1 VPAVARA
8 DVPQSG
14 VAAQPRCTE
23 RARER
28 RGRRDPGR
36 LEVFVLLEVQVE
48 EVVGGGATGGD
59 PRARGRVDAAVEVGA
74 DLEEAEQIGALAAER
89 ERVEAF
95 ARRSE
100 LGGDAEAQ
108 PRQRA
113 GSPLEG
119 RSGVVC
125 RVVPDARRMARGGS
139 ARDGGAALRDRRSR
153 IGPSGQSV
161 TAQRKN
167 ADSWCDSTAWYFCQN
182 SASTA
187 RSRADV
193 PGLR

>member
-1 VPAVARA
+1 
-8 DVPQSG
+8 VPQSG
-14 VAAQPRCTE
+14 VAAQPRRTE

-74 DLEEAEQIGALAAER
+74 DLEEAEQIGALAAQR

-108 PRQRA
+108 PRERA

-125 RVVPDARRMARGGS
+125 RLVRDARRMARAGA
-139 ARDGGAALRDRRSR
+139 ARDGGAPLRGLAPRTGR
-153 IGPSGQSV
+153 QSV

-193 PGLR
+193 SGLR